1 MPINSL
7 KHIVTGIIANVDAG
21 KTTLSE
27 ALLYQT
33 GNLRNLGRV
42 DNGNTFLDTDQ
53 LEKKRG
59 ITIFSHQANLE
70 YNDLS
75 LTILDTPGHV
85 DFVTQTE
92 QVLSVLDYAILV
104 ISATDGITSHTR
116 SLWNLLKHYHV
127 PVFLFVNK
135 IDISTNKASQ
145 ILSQLKSEL
154 DESII
159 DFSSDNMIEDI
170 ATCDESLF
178 EEYLQINTI
187 SDEKILSLISDRV
200 IFPCYF
206 GSALKLDGID
216 KFLQGFNQWT
226 KKLHYPNN
234 FQAKVFKISHNDKGE
249 RLTWLRILGG
259 SLKPREEILPEQKIS
274 QIRVY
279 NGEKFSTYPTVNA
292 GQVCTI
298 PGLVNT
304 YPGLSIGENQI
315 DTILTITPV
324 LSYALDLNGN
334 DIQAC
339 LKALHE
345 LEDEDPKLHVTW
357 SEHLKE
363 ISVQIMGEIQL
374 EILEQILLDR
384 YNLNVTFTKGNILYK
399 ETITNSIEGVG
410 HFEPLRHYSEVHLLL
425 EPGKRGSGLQ
435 FEN

>member
-116 SLWNLLKHYHV
+116 SLWNLLNHYHI
-127 PVFLFVNK
+127 PVFIFVNK

-170 ATCDESLF
+170 AMCDES
-178 EEYLQINTI
+178 
-187 SDEKILSLISDRV
+187 
-200 IFPCYF
+200 
-206 GSALKLDGID
+206 
-216 KFLQGFNQWT
+216 
-226 KKLHYPNN
+226 
-234 FQAKVFKISHNDKGE
+234 
-249 RLTWLRILGG
+249 
-259 SLKPREEILPEQKIS
+259 
-274 QIRVY
+274 
-279 NGEKFSTYPTVNA
+279 
-292 GQVCTI
+292 
-298 PGLVNT
+298 
-304 YPGLSIGENQI
+304 
-315 DTILTITPV
+315 
-324 LSYALDLNGN
+324 
-334 DIQAC
+334 
-339 LKALHE
+339 
-345 LEDEDPKLHVTW
+345 
-357 SEHLKE
+357 
-363 ISVQIMGEIQL
+363 
-374 EILEQILLDR
+374 
-384 YNLNVTFTKGNILYK
+384 
-399 ETITNSIEGVG
+399 
-410 HFEPLRHYSEVHLLL
+410 
-425 EPGKRGSGLQ
+425 
-435 FEN
+435 